1 MKKHKMTQEDIEQ
14 IQTLEN
20 IVKKIEEIYRILYKL
35 EIANKKDSTEYFII
49 LEKLNNYIILEEEH
63 YKYCNL
69 TFAKIEAW
77 KKYILE
83 NKVTYK
89 FNQFAIDSIINED
102 YEELPFKRIIQTLS
116 LKLNQTEDA
125 ELFYKNLGF
134 IDPNIDGKNIVEFTH
149 QLINNVEQDTIK
161 IYLYLLENNPYIQK
175 NDKINHKYNL
185 CFTNKALE
193 NDLLENRFEIKKD
206 VFITSKLIA
215 DANYLATNDYEYI
228 KDEYAKQNVSIQI
241 LELLQLKNNKHNNK
255 AFKNI
260 LCFKELFLRANLCML
275 SDNELELIHNI
286 YNNILNNNTT
296 NSQKSEK
303 LISKCFEKIKED
315 KSIKLT
321 LSFKNN

>member
-1 MKKHKMTQEDIEQ
+1 MKKHKISEQDIEQ

-20 IVKKIEEIYRILYKL
+20 IAKKIEQTYKKLYKL
-35 EIANKKDSTEYFII
+35 EIADKKDSIEYSTA
-49 LEKLNNYIILEEEH
+49 LEKLNNYIFLEEEH
-63 YKYCNL
+63 YRYCNL

-89 FNQFAIDSIINED
+89 FNQFAMDSIINED

-134 IDPNIDGKNIVEFTH
+134 IEPSIDGKNIVEFTH
-149 QLINNVEQDTIK
+149 QLINDVEQDTIK
-161 IYLYLLENNPYIQK
+161 IYLYLLENNPYIQT
-175 NDKINHKYNL
+175 NDKLNHKYNL
-185 CFTNKALE
+185 CFTNKELE
-193 NDLLENRFEIKKD
+193 KALLENNFEIKKD
-206 VFITSKLIA
+206 VFIISKLIA
-215 DANYLATNDYEYI
+215 DANNLTTNDYEYI
-228 KDEYAKQNVSIQI
+228 KDEYAKQNASIQI
-241 LELLQLKNNKHNNK
+241 LELLQLKNNKHINK

-275 SDNELELIHNI
+275 SDNELNLMQNI
-286 YNNILNNNTT
+286 YNNIIYNNTT
-296 NSQKSEK
+296 NSQKSEE